1 MRQKKYPV
9 TNIGT
14 SLILSVFII
23 LALVTF
29 AVLSMINTSHDYEFT
44 EKIADRTAR
53 YYEASNEA
61 EEILAQ
67 IDNAAQSSYTE
78 DAEAYFSTVGNLLS
92 QKDDLTVE
100 ASDESCRV
108 VYSVAIGDT
117 QALDVEIEILHP
129 ESLGDTYYK
138 IHKWQE
144 VSTEEW
150 SSDAKMNLL

>member
-44 EKIADRTAR
+44 KKIADRTAM

-61 EEILAQ
+61 EEILSQ
-67 IDNAAQSSYTE
+67 IDEAAQNSYTKS
-78 DAEAYFSTVGNLLS
+78 AETYFSAVGDVLSRNDNLIVDS
-92 QKDDLTVE
+92 
-100 ASDESCRV
+100 SDESCHV

-117 QALDVEIEILHP
+117 QALDIEIEVLHP
-129 ESLGDTYYK
+129 KNPGDTYYK
-138 IHKWQE
+138 INKWQE

-150 SSDAKMNLL
+150 NGDAKMNLL